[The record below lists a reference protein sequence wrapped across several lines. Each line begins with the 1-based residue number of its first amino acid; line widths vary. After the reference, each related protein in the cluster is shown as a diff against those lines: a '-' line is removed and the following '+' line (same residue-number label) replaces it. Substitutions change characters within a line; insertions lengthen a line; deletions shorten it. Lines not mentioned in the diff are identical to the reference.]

1 MIAKNN
7 LVKARVSRRTLL
19 ALILAVLA
27 SATVVHRLGWLDLR
41 NPAGS
46 TDSAAAS
53 AENPDSVAIAIAQ
66 ETAKIVVKPRPAV
79 PSADN
84 AAAVRRAVQ
93 RSDYDA
99 ADKIID
105 EVYTHSKLENWHFS
119 PFNGLMARVAFP
131 GNAAFLEELNKWLQH
146 SPQSAFAHLIRA
158 NYYYGVGVGRRG
170 SRYVSETP
178 ESDLNA
184 FREYMKLATADA
196 LDAIRL
202 DASNPYAYST
212 LLKIYSMSGNTPIME
227 NAFQD
232 AISRFPNYYPLYT
245 ERLETLAP
253 KWGGSPQAMVAF
265 VEQYANHEPEDSPLR
280 LLHVELYASLLNTAW
295 LACDAYRAEQ
305 LEQCVSAAMESMAG
319 GDLMRQVDTALE
331 LYNKT
336 DRYQFTVELQP
347 LLSEIVR
354 MPGAG
359 HFAGSILE
367 SAARHMGT
375 QLQLSENN
383 TGHNNYMLDV
393 TVANVW
399 QNKRHYENA
408 EKKYHEALVDVAA
421 FPFPGEAERTW
432 AMADIYRRMSGL
444 YNDMAQYVKVI
455 AYQNAAEAMGAS
467 GDGYK
472 HLKCFAYYKLKHFE
486 EAAQDCTK
494 QLKSGDDM
502 QTRYWRAKSNLAAG
516 RSDAALE
523 DFKVVAD
530 SQDHHFRTSAAIDI
544 SVIFGNRKDMPSML
558 ESLNSHAYLFDEK
571 EQKKEDLTISYNNR
585 CYAHMQLGRLQEAL
599 ADCEVSLRHGNL
611 PDAYQKYQELL
622 KKLRPELGKSNAQN
636 EPAI

>member
-1 MIAKNN
+1 MIANDN
-7 LVKARVSRRTLL
+7 PRKARVSRRTLL

-27 SATVVHRLGWLDLR
+27 GATAAHRLGWFNVQ
-41 NPAGS
+41 NPAS
-46 TDSAAAS
+46 SSDSATTS
-53 AENPDSVAIAIAQ
+53 AENPDSLAVAIAQ
-66 ETAKIVVKPRPAV
+66 ETAKIVIKPRPAF
-79 PSADN
+79 PLTDN
-84 AAAVRRAVQ
+84 AAAVRRAAQ
-93 RSDYDA
+93 RGDYDA
-99 ADKIID
+99 AGKIID
-105 EVYTHSKLENWHFS
+105 EVYTRSKLENWHFS
-119 PFNGLMARVAFP
+119 PFNGLMALVAST
-131 GNAAFLEELNKWLQH
+131 GNAAFLADLNKWLQH
-146 SPQSAFAHLIRA
+146 DPQSAFAHLVRA
-158 NYYYGVGVGRRG
+158 NYHHGVGVARRG
-170 SRYVSETP
+170 ARYVSETP

-202 DASNPYAYST
+202 DAGNPYAYFT
-212 LLKIYSMSGNTPIME
+212 LLKIYSMSGNTPTME
-227 NAFQD
+227 NALQD
-232 AISRFPNYYPLYT
+232 AIRRFPNYYPLYT

-265 VEQYANHEPEDSPLR
+265 VEQYADHAPEDSPLR

-336 DRYQFTVELQP
+336 DRYQFTVALQP

-354 MPGAG
+354 TPGAG
-359 HFAGSILE
+359 HFAGGILE

-383 TGHNNYMLDV
+383 AGHNNYMLDV

-399 QNKRHYENA
+399 QNKRHYDNA
-408 EKKYHEALVDVAA
+408 EKKYQEALVDVAA

-444 YNDMAQYVKVI
+444 YNDMAQYVRVI

-472 HLKCFAYYKLKHFE
+472 HLKCVAYYKLKHFE
-486 EAAQDCTK
+486 EAVQDCTK

-502 QTRYWRAKSNLAAG
+502 QTRYWRAKANLAAG

-571 EQKKEDLTISYNNR
+571 EQKKEDLAISYNNR

-599 ADCEVSLRHGNL
+599 ADCEASLRYGNL

-622 KKLRPELGKSNAQN
+622 KKVRPEPDKANAQN
-636 EPAI
+636 DPAI